1 MPTYIPKTTFCNIT
15 PANSREVS
23 PAFYDYLVN
32 SCNLVVRLMNES
44 QSRVT
49 DEDIDALDIRSKIK
63 LLIKLHIVNC
73 YYFKTK
79 GIIRPEGAT
88 QTLIEPEW
96 DVYESKLPCGR

>member
-15 PANSREVS
+15 AANSRAIS
-23 PAFYDYLVN
+23 PAIYDYLVN

-49 DEDIDALDIRSKIK
+49 DEDIDAIDIRSKIK

-79 GIIRPEGAT
+79 GIIRPQGAT
-88 QTLIEPEW
+88 QTLIEPDW